1 MKLLREDINQE
12 AQIIITEGIDKPKK
26 YYIKGIMLQA
36 ECINGNGRNY
46 RKPIMEKAVD
56 EYQKLISLKRS
67 SGELGHRNSPAID
80 PERISHVIESLSW
93 NGNDVVGKA
102 RICTHLPMGIIAKGL
117 IDEGIPFG
125 VSSRGLGSIDEQNGI
140 KYVNEFTINCI
151 DLVLQ
156 PSAPNAWVNGIME
169 EAEWL
174 YHATTN
180 SWVLAEQYKNNY
192 KKMNSRQIKE
202 NGIKDFRNF
211 LNSLK

>member
-192 KKMNSRQIKE
+192 KKMNIKQIKE
-202 NGIKDFRNF
+202 NSIKDFSNF

>member
-202 NGIKDFRNF
+202 NSIKDFSNF

>member
-102 RICTHLPMGIIAKGL
+102 RICTHLPMGVIAKGL

-192 KKMNSRQIKE
+192 KKMNIKQIKE
-202 NGIKDFRNF
+202 NSIKDFSNF

>member
-1 MKLLREDINQE
+1 MKLLREDISQE

-102 RICTHLPMGIIAKGL
+102 RICTHLPMGVIAKGL

-125 VSSRGLGSIDEQNGI
+125 VSSRGLGSIEEQNGI

-156 PSAPNAWVNGIME
+156 PSAPNAWVNGVME
-169 EAEWL
+169 EAEWI

-192 KKMNSRQIKE
+192 KKMNVRQIKE
-202 NGIKDFRNF
+202 NSIKDFSNF
-211 LNSLK
+211 INSLK

>member
-192 KKMNSRQIKE
+192 KKMNIKQIKE

>member
-12 AQIIITEGIDKPKK
+12 AQIIITEGVDKPKK

-56 EYQKLISLKRS
+56 EYQKLIALKRS

-102 RICTHLPMGIIAKGL
+102 RICTHLPMGVIAKGL

-125 VSSRGLGSIDEQNGI
+125 VSSRGLGSIEEQNGI

-169 EAEWL
+169 EAEWI

-192 KKMNSRQIKE
+192 KKMNVKQIKE
-202 NGIKDFRNF
+202 SSIKDFHNF
-211 LNSLK
+211 INSLK